1 MHSSLVILSNPG
13 KGLGLTHS
21 LVELVNASACI
32 NELLLACIE
41 RMALGADFNLDILLC
56 GHSLDHVAA
65 VAGNCCLN
73 KVRMDSLF
81 HDCHLFHRFF
91 VSVQPI
97 SSLRQ

>member
-1 MHSSLVILSNPG
+1 
-13 KGLGLTHS
+13 
-21 LVELVNASACI
+21 
-32 NELLLACIE
+32 
-41 RMALGADFNLDILLC
+41 
-56 GHSLDHVAA
+56 